1 MLQNLPRALGR
12 ALRPIRPGPARIA
25 LSELN
30 ADPRKGSIDVFS
42 SAFRDGEPL
51 PARYTA
57 DGEGVSPSM
66 QWRGVPRG
74 TKGIVVIMEDMDSP
88 TLHPLV
94 HAIVW
99 GLPGSDGGVPEGALS
114 TTRARAA
121 AAPMG
126 RNSYLMTRYV
136 APDPPPGHGPHRY
149 AIEVIAL
156 DVAPGFHGTPGRSD
170 VIEAARGHV
179 IGAGCLIGTYARA

>member
-42 SAFRDGEPL
+42 SAFRDGAAI

-66 QWRGVPRG
+66 QWRGVPGG
-74 TKGIVVIMEDMDSP
+74 TAAIIVIMEDMDSP
-88 TLHPLV
+88 TPHPLV

-99 GLPGSDGGVPEGALS
+99 GLSGSDGGLPEGALS
-114 TTRARAA
+114 NARARAEG
-121 AAPMG
+121 PPLG
-126 RNSYLMTRYV
+126 RNSYLTTRYLP
-136 APDPPPGHGPHRY
+136 PDPPPGHGPHRY

-156 DVAPGFHGTPGRSD
+156 DVAPDFHGTPGRSD
-170 VIEAARGHV
+170 VIEGARGHV